1 MTEHQEFFGCRGGR
15 RRAAQARR
23 LAGIAALFVAWALAA
38 GCEDAPTLPPSDP
51 PPADLEISWSGRAE
65 RGLALVFEATLEG
78 EPLEP
83 GTVAWRVEP
92 AAAGT
97 WRGDTLRLERA
108 GRVHVAA
115 EAGGASGAT
124 EFDVAVPPMILFDMV
139 VDGNRD
145 LYRGALDGR
154 DLERLTTNAAADY
167 DPTVAGD
174 LVVFVSE
181 RDGNKELYSLNLSG
195 GEEKRL
201 TRTAVS
207 DVYPA
212 LSPDGKYLA
221 FVR

>member
-1 MTEHQEFFGCRGGR
+1 P
-15 RRAAQARR
+15 
-23 LAGIAALFVAWALAA
+23 
-38 GCEDAPTLPPSDP
+38 DDP
-51 PPADLEISWSGRAE
+51 PMDPPEDPPTDPPEDPPTDPPEDPPEDPPTDPPEDPPEDQPEDQPVDLEISWSGRAE

-78 EPLEP
+78 EPLQP

-115 EAGGASGAT
+115 GAGDASGAT
-124 EFDVAVPPMILFDMV
+124 ELDVAVPPMILFDMV

-145 LYRGALDGR
+145 LYRAALDGR
-154 DLERLTTNAAADY
+154 DLERLTTDAAADY

-181 RDGNKELYSLNLSG
+181 RDGNKELYSLTLG
-195 GEEKRL
+195 GGAEKRL
-201 TRTAVS
+201 TNTAVS
-207 DVYPA
+207 
-212 LSPDGKYLA
+212 
-221 FVR
+221 